1 MKGLIETEIYMTDFY
16 VFSLI
21 IAMIKTT
28 QLPRKKKQIKM
39 KGRQVRIWTQ
49 ELW

>member
-1 MKGLIETEIYMTDFY
+1 MKGLKAKGIYMTDFY
-16 VFSLI
+16 VFSFI
-21 IAMIKTT
+21 TAMIKTT
-28 QLPRKKKQIKM
+28 QLPRKKRQIKM